1 MLINLADRMT
11 STVVMKL
18 YRFWLRKESHFW
30 IDEITLLQE
39 EFTLFPGQ
47 DDGHSQTEHWMA
59 WLAAPDVAVDDNA
72 MENL

>member
-1 MLINLADRMT
+1 L
-11 STVVMKL
+11 
-18 YRFWLRKESHFW
+18 